1 MKKIIIEKAKYLT
14 GETEIKEIIESLI
27 GQLES
32 IEEQRKELNLT
43 ISKQYEDINVERKIS
58 QRLAGKIKE
67 LKNEKNDYTF
77 QVNLKNRF
85 SVKTDMTE
93 KLIKKVID
101 ALKINCN
108 HEEKILADESFE
120 ILNMIRIE
128 EDEISQKLFKRFE
141 SKEVK

>member
-1 MKKIIIEKAKYLT
+1 MNKIILETKSKEELINLVINYKITTQKNMDEIEELKEELK
-14 GETEIKEIIESLI
+14 ETE
-27 GQLES
+27 
-32 IEEQRKELNLT
+32 R
-43 ISKQYEDINVERKIS
+43 
-58 QRLAGKIKE
+58 E
-67 LKNEKNDYTF
+67 LKNKKNDYTF

-128 EDEISQKLFKRFE
+128 EDEISQ
-141 SKEVK
+141 

>member
-1 MKKIIIEKAKYLT
+1 MNKIILETKSKEELINLVINYKITTQKNMDEIEELKEELK
-14 GETEIKEIIESLI
+14 ETE
-27 GQLES
+27 
-32 IEEQRKELNLT
+32 R
-43 ISKQYEDINVERKIS
+43 
-58 QRLAGKIKE
+58 E
-67 LKNEKNDYTF
+67 LKNKKNDYTF